1 MCNVAYQASATRCI
15 LASSFGC
22 EMNITTGQQNVW
34 VSGGCRGTFHCGSG
48 ARVAC
53 GGTRG
58 GTLRNRVRAQCACP
72 TLAADD
78 PLRVMIV
85 GHHKSGWTLSAEL
98 FSYLCCPQAQN
109 LLSGGLS
116 STAPKLHAKLGWC
129 NARSDCSNRAIRFLW
144 NGLSTKQMDSRVT
157 PSPPHRRAAHHSFA
171 GQTVVHFV
179 RHPTDMLLSGYRYHR
194 LCHESGWTNV
204 SGWVEDGAPA
214 WPGAF
219 PELPWR
225 RRMAR
230 ALEASPGWDT
240 SLSYCQALQQAGMR
254 AGLHAEAL
262 RTLLSEDGLGKM
274 LEDEAFMRHA
284 AFRGQ
289 RVSVCMSSPAWPLVF
304 ARLNLSVIKW
314 LGSLNSTRVTGL
326 HASHSTSSALRS
338 VSASG
343 SSYQRSARSVL
354 LGLASSHPGI
364 RSSLLE
370 R

>member
-1 MCNVAYQASATRCI
+1 MDALRRTLFLPLLPAGTESALRWAEQHSSKAARQTGLVQRTLGLQQPSHPVPLERTIDQADGQPRHTESTT
-15 LASSFGC
+15 SSSSSSQLCGAD
-22 EMNITTGQQNVW
+22 
-34 VSGGCRGTFHCGSG
+34 CRPF
-48 ARVAC
+48 R
-53 GGTRG
+53 
-58 GTLRNRVRAQCACP
+58 
-72 TLAADD
+72 
-78 PLRVMIV
+78 
-85 GHHKSGWTLSAEL
+85 
-98 FSYLCCPQAQN
+98 
-109 LLSGGLS
+109 
-116 STAPKLHAKLGWC
+116 
-129 NARSDCSNRAIRFLW
+129 
-144 NGLSTKQMDSRVT
+144 
-157 PSPPHRRAAHHSFA
+157 PSPS
-171 GQTVVHFV
+171 
-179 RHPTDMLLSGYRYHR
+179 DMLLSGYRYHR